1 MFSLRNN
8 CLLAGE
14 FHLKV
19 LVLKYSIINS
29 KYPIE
34 CLFNVVLLQFQS
46 PCCELQL
53 DRVKAGGCTV
63 HARRCGGDNGIFLR
77 LRKCQI
83 ILLSDVKRGKL
94 SDS

>member
-1 MFSLRNN
+1 M
-8 CLLAGE
+8 LAGE
-14 FHLKV
+14 FCFKV
-19 LVLKYSIINS
+19 LVFKYRINS

-34 CLFNVVLLQFQS
+34 LFFNVVLLRFQS

-94 SDS
+94 SDC